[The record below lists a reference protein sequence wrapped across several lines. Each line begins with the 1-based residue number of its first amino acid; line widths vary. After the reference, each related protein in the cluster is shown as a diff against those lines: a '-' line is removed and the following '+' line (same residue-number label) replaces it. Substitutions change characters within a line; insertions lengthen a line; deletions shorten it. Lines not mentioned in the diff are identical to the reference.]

1 MGRHSADQRWGR
13 RIIAAV
19 MVVIIV
25 VLGGLLLWL
34 VLDGGHAADDAP
46 RPADAFV
53 EPASHAA
60 SGGSAVAMTPQMEAA
75 RDAAEELLVDYG
87 DDVALCVM
95 PVDGGEGFSIN
106 GDEPFVSASMIKLA
120 VLGRYMQAVDLGDLV
135 PSDEYALRSDDF
147 VGGAGV
153 VAGNAPGTPFT
164 YEHLAQCMIA
174 YSDNTATNILM
185 DTLGIDSINAYV
197 SEQGLE
203 GTQVNRRMMRVD
215 EGVENI
221 VTANDCAQLLL
232 LIAQGSLASEDS
244 CSKAQA
250 WLLAQK
256 DDQGLIR
263 GLPSSVGFGHK
274 TGSLA
279 TVRHDGGIVYAAEPY
294 VIVMLTSIEESRA
307 NVLMEKVSR
316 AVYEALE
323 S

>member
-1 MGRHSADQRWGR
+1 M
-13 RIIAAV
+13 
-19 MVVIIV
+19 VIIII

-34 VLDGGHAADDAP
+34 VLDGGRDGDDSTQ
-46 RPADAFV
+46 PADVFV
-53 EPASHAA
+53 DSSQAA
-60 SGGSAVAMTPQMEAA
+60 AGGGAVAMTPQMETA
-75 RDAAEELLVDYG
+75 RDAAEAILGDYG

-135 PSDEYALRSDDF
+135 PSDEYALHSDDF

-153 VAGNAPGTPFT
+153 VAGNAPGTSFT
-164 YEHLAQCMIA
+164 FEHLAQCMIA

-197 SEQGLE
+197 AGQGLE

-232 LIAQGSLASEDS
+232 WIAQGSLASEDS

-250 WLLAQK
+250 WLLAQE

-263 GLPSSVGFGHK
+263 GLPSGVGFGHK

-294 VIVMLTSIEESRA
+294 VIVMLTSIEEPRA
-307 NVLMEKVSR
+307 NALMEEVSR